1 MNDLRSSKQDER
13 MEEMLEM
20 LESMEKELTQKDS
33 IIQQKDSEIR
43 TLQGQLNESLNLC
56 EKLNSEN
63 KAENVQAL
71 KNELKQTKELLQ
83 SEKEKKKRA
92 DSTIEECQDKLRQ
105 AEREKEYALTHQKKV
120 EIPVEKPVLYERC
133 RNCNRRAYQQAKERY
148 EHQRNGLEKKYKA
161 KIVGFDAM
169 LVVLWWYAI
178 VTTIFAAIRS
188 ETFRSDFTAFVDT
201 VWNGIC
207 QSGKW
212 IVNVGNALAQAGD
225 RITNETMAIVAHW
238 LLFIIVIVG
247 VAVAVGVLV
256 VIAEKKVSKVYRENC
271 WDVISVGVAVT
282 SVALVVYFGDWIK
295 GFVKLNLVVLL
306 LLVQAVYVGIRAYVK
321 GCKRARGYY

>member
-43 TLQGQLNESLNLC
+43 TLQEQLNESLNLC

-63 KAENVQAL
+63 KAENAQAL

-133 RNCNRRAYQQAKERY
+133 RNCDRRAYQQAKERY

-169 LVVLWWYAI
+169 IVVLWWYAI

-188 ETFRSDFTAFVDT
+188 ETFLSDFTAFVDT

-212 IVNVGNALAQAGD
+212 IVNVGNALAQVGD
-225 RITNETMAIVAHW
+225 RIPNDTMAIVAHW
-238 LLFIIVIVG
+238 LLFVIVIVG
-247 VAVAVGVLV
+247 TAVAVGMLM
-256 VIAEKKVSKVYRENC
+256 VIAEKKVTKVYQENC
-271 WDVISVGVAVT
+271 WDVISIGVTVA

>member
-71 KNELKQTKELLQ
+71 KNELKQTRELLQ

-120 EIPVEKPVLYERC
+120 EIPVEKPVLYQKC
-133 RNCNRRAYQQAKERY
+133 QNCNQTAYLKAKEKY
-148 EHQRNGLEKKYKA
+148 DMQREKLSCRYKA
-161 KIVGFDAM
+161 KTVMYEALMFLLIWYSASTTLFQMIQSKVFISDCRIFFDAIGTFTQ
-169 LVVLWWYAI
+169 AI
-178 VTTIFAAIRS
+178 AGWIALTGKNVAQISDGISNPVFA
-188 ETFRSDFTAFVDT
+188 
-201 VWNGIC
+201 GI
-207 QSGKW
+207 
-212 IVNVGNALAQAGD
+212 I
-225 RITNETMAIVAHW
+225 
-238 LLFIIVIVG
+238 
-247 VAVAVGVLV
+247 
-256 VIAEKKVSKVYRENC
+256 
-271 WDVISVGVAVT
+271 
-282 SVALVVYFGDWIK
+282 
-295 GFVKLNLVVLL
+295 
-306 LLVQAVYVGIRAYVK
+306 
-321 GCKRARGYY
+321 